1 MTDEAT
7 VLRRPAPRGARE
19 LELRAQAL
27 QGHSVT
33 TLAQALG
40 AVLPSTSQRGKGFV
54 GQLVECALGADPCA
68 GPRPDFPD
76 LGVELKTVPVD
87 ARGWPLEST
96 FCCSIHMASADQQ
109 SWESSRLRRRLA
121 HVLWVPVHAPRGLA
135 VGERC
140 FGRAR
145 LWQPSAAQAALLKA
159 DWEDLMGAIGAG
171 RGGTLTAREGRALQV
186 RPKAAHARV
195 RTLAP
200 GPEGPQTMLPLGFY
214 LRTQFTA
221 EIITAD

>member
-27 QGHSVT
+27 RGHSVAD
-33 TLAQALG
+33 LAQALG
-40 AVLPSTSQRGKGFV
+40 ASLPATSPRGKGFV

-68 GPRPDFPD
+68 GSRPDFPE
-76 LGVELKTVPVD
+76 LGVELKTIPVN
-87 ARGWPLEST
+87 AQGLPLEST

-109 SWESSRLRRRLA
+109 TWESSRLRRRMA
-121 HVLWVPVHAPRGLA
+121 HVLWVPVHAQRGVP
-135 VGERC
+135 VGERR
-140 FGRAR
+140 FGLAR

-159 DWEDLMGAIGAG
+159 DWEDLMGAIGSG
-171 RGGTLTAREGRALQV
+171 RGGTLTAREGRVLQV
-186 RPKAAHARV
+186 RPKAAHAQV
-195 RTLAP
+195 KTLGP
-200 GPEGPQTMLPLGFY
+200 GPEGPQSLLPLGFY

-221 EIITAD
+221 ELIAGS